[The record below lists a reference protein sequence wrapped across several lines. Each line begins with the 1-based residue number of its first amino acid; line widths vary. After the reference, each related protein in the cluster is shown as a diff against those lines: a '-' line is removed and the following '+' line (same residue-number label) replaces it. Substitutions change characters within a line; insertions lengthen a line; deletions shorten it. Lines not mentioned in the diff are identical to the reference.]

1 MANDEVEGNIMKKWK
16 DVKIPAS
23 LFQEIKSTILEN
35 ENYNSVSDFVRLASM
50 NELKALQGGAVR

>member
-1 MANDEVEGNIMKKWK
+1 MANDKIEGNLMKKWK

-23 LFQEIKSTILEN
+23 LFEEIKSTVLEN

-50 NELKALQGGAVR
+50 NELKMLKVMQ

>member
-1 MANDEVEGNIMKKWK
+1 MANNEVEGNIMKKWK

-23 LFQEIKSTILEN
+23 LFEEIKSTILAN

-50 NELKALQGGAVR
+50 NELKTLKGVS

>member
-1 MANDEVEGNIMKKWK
+1 MANDEVEGNVMKKWK

-23 LFQEIKSTILEN
+23 LFEEIKLIILAN

-50 NELKALQGGAVR
+50 NELKVLKGVQ

>member
-1 MANDEVEGNIMKKWK
+1 MANNEIEGNIMKKWK

-23 LFQEIKSTILEN
+23 LFEEIKSTILAN

-50 NELKALQGGAVR
+50 NELKVLKGVQ